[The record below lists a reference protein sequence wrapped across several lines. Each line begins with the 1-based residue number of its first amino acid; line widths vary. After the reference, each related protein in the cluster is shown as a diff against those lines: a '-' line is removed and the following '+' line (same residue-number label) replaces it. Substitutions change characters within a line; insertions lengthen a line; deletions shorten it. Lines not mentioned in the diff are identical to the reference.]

1 MENIPNA
8 KQSPRIETGVLKWYA
23 RDTFSLVIELDLTD
37 QDGEAVTIAPSDTVT
52 AVFSDANGD
61 TVKTFTFTNVEHD
74 TVTLEFDGETSA
86 LFAPGR
92 YTYTVAL
99 ASAERRTLAAGNEV
113 IVE

>member
-23 RDTFSLVIELDLTD
+23 RDTFSLVLELELTD
-37 QDGEAVTIAPSDTVT
+37 QDGEAVIIAPSDTVT

-61 TVKTFTFTNVEHD
+61 PVKTFEFTDIASN

-92 YTYTVAL
+92 YTYTVTL
-99 ASAERRTLAAGNEV
+99 ETQQRRTLAAGNEV